1 MIWVEVLS
9 RQRDVAERFR
19 IAGPEARIGRAYD
32 NDVIVDD
39 PYVAAHHLRI
49 FRDESGQ
56 LVAEDDGS
64 ANGTFLDRGK
74 DCLTRVNIDG
84 TKPIRI
90 GQTLLRVRESNHA
103 VEPERLARP
112 ERGIAPIVGIAVL
125 GLAIVGIDALKIWL
139 TQTTDPRLSSY
150 LSLLMIIAAVLAWA
164 GLWALLSRILSGHP
178 RFVRNLL
185 IALAGLLLI
194 SVYNEV
200 AQIAAF
206 AWTWPAANTYQ
217 YVVVWCVLA
226 GICFLHLRE
235 VGHARLWLKGAIVAT
250 VLVTAIAAQALQ
262 QSEAF
267 SDSGRQNTTRLLM
280 PPAFRA
286 VSVRDENAFSR
297 EVTEL
302 RVKLDRDRS
311 EALPAEVVR

>member
-74 DCLTRVNIDG
+74 DRLTRVNIDG

-185 IALAGLLLI
+185 IALA
-194 SVYNEV
+194 
-200 AQIAAF
+200 
-206 AWTWPAANTYQ
+206 
-217 YVVVWCVLA
+217 
-226 GICFLHLRE
+226 
-235 VGHARLWLKGAIVAT
+235 
-250 VLVTAIAAQALQ
+250 
-262 QSEAF
+262 
-267 SDSGRQNTTRLLM
+267 DS
-280 PPAFRA
+280 F
-286 VSVRDENAFSR
+286 
-297 EVTEL
+297 
-302 RVKLDRDRS
+302 
-311 EALPAEVVR
+311 

>member
-74 DCLTRVNIDG
+74 DRLTRVNIDG

-150 LSLLMIIAAVLAWA
+150 LSLLIDHCRGVLHGRGC
-164 GLWALLSRILSGHP
+164 GLCCHAYYRATRVSC
-178 RFVRNLL
+178 
-185 IALAGLLLI
+185 A
-194 SVYNEV
+194 
-200 AQIAAF
+200 
-206 AWTWPAANTYQ
+206 
-217 YVVVWCVLA
+217 
-226 GICFLHLRE
+226 IC
-235 VGHARLWLKGAIVAT
+235 
-250 VLVTAIAAQALQ
+250 
-262 QSEAF
+262 
-267 SDSGRQNTTRLLM
+267 
-280 PPAFRA
+280 
-286 VSVRDENAFSR
+286 
-297 EVTEL
+297 
-302 RVKLDRDRS
+302 
-311 EALPAEVVR
+311 

>member
-19 IAGPEARIGRAYD
+19 IAGTEARIGRAYD

-64 ANGTFLDRGK
+64 ANGTFLDGGK
-74 DCLTRVNIDG
+74 DRLTRVNIDG
-84 TKPIRI
+84 TRPIRI

-103 VEPERLARP
+103 VEPERLARA

-139 TQTTDPRLSSY
+139 TQTTDPRMSSY
-150 LSLLMIIAAVLAWA
+150 LSLLTIIVAVLAWA

-185 IALAGLLLI
+185 IALA
-194 SVYNEV
+194 V
-200 AQIAAF
+200 QIAAF
-206 AWTWPAANTYQ
+206 AWTWPTADTYQ

-226 GICFLHLRE
+226 VICFLHLRE
-235 VGHARLWLKGAIVAT
+235 VGQARLWLKGIIVAT
-250 VLVTAIAAQALQ
+250 VLVTGVAAQALQ

-267 SDSGRQNTTRLLM
+267 SDSGRQNITRLLM
-280 PPAFRA
+280 PPGFRA
-286 VSVRDENAFSR
+286 VSVRDENAFFR

-302 RVKLDRDRS
+302 KVKLDRDRS

>member
-74 DCLTRVNIDG
+74 DRLTRVNIDG

-139 TQTTDPRLSSY
+139 TQAVQLSVVADDHYRGSC
-150 LSLLMIIAAVLAWA
+150 MGGAVGFAVTHII
-164 GLWALLSRILSGHP
+164 G
-178 RFVRNLL
+178 
-185 IALAGLLLI
+185 
-194 SVYNEV
+194 
-200 AQIAAF
+200 
-206 AWTWPAANTYQ
+206 
-217 YVVVWCVLA
+217 
-226 GICFLHLRE
+226 
-235 VGHARLWLKGAIVAT
+235 
-250 VLVTAIAAQALQ
+250 
-262 QSEAF
+262 
-267 SDSGRQNTTRLLM
+267 

-286 VSVRDENAFSR
+286 QFADRTGGTPFD
-297 EVTEL
+297 L
-302 RVKLDRDRS
+302 RVQRS
-311 EALPAEVVR
+311 GADCGVRMDMASGQHLSICRGLVCPCGDMFPAFA